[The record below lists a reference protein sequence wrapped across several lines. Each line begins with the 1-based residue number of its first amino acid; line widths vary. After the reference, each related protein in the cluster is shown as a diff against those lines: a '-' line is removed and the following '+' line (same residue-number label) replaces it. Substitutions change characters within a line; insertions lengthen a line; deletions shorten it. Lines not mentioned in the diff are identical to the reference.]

1 MKAVWEWTR
10 NGLALIAMVAL
21 GFWLGASRTVRASS
35 GESGVGD
42 VQFQLT
48 SVSPSSSLLVYQPRT
63 KTVFVYQ
70 GATTGNSALQCSFMF
85 QLDRPGD
92 VIRRVSC
99 DPSKLI
105 P

>member
-10 NGLALIAMVAL
+10 NGLALIAVVAL
-21 GFWLGASRTVRASS
+21 GFWLGASRTVSASS
-35 GESGVGD
+35 GESGMGD

>member
-10 NGLALIAMVAL
+10 NALALIAVLAL
-21 GFWLGASRTVRASS
+21 GFWFGAGRTVKASS
-35 GESGVGD
+35 GESNLGD

-48 SVSPSSSLLVYQPRT
+48 DVGPSSSLLVYQPRT
-63 KTVFVYQ
+63 KTVYVYL
-70 GATTGNSALQCSFMF
+70 GATTGNSAVQCAYMF

-92 VIRRVSC
+92 VIRRVPC
-99 DPSKLI
+99 DVPRLN

>member
-10 NGLALIAMVAL
+10 NGLALIAVLAL
-21 GFWLGASRTVRASS
+21 AFWFGAGRTVKASS
-35 GESGVGD
+35 GDSSMGD

-48 SVSPSSSLLVYQPRT
+48 SVGPSSSLLVYQPRT
-63 KTVFVYQ
+63 KTVYVYL
-70 GATTGNSALQCSFMF
+70 GATGGNSAVQCAYMF

-92 VIRRVSC
+92 EIRRAPCEV
-99 DPSKLI
+99 PRLN